1 MKASETSMCQ
11 LPKLKVAGSNP
22 VSRSSYLQGI
32 LRDSFSFAPASQ
44 VAGASFIPPLVKSL
58 PNISENLQQVL
69 FRAFQL
75 PAAHIIR

>member
-1 MKASETSMCQ
+1 
-11 LPKLKVAGSNP
+11 
-22 VSRSSYLQGI
+22 
-32 LRDSFSFAPASQ
+32 
-44 VAGASFIPPLVKSL
+44 VKSL